1 MLSRREVATM
11 RMSVY
16 ALIVIRSLLV
26 FNGLAL
32 TLVGFVLGIFM
43 EHPAGLIFAIGCWL
57 VAGVLFG
64 LTRFADRLYDSRT

>member
-1 MLSRREVATM
+1 M

-32 TLVGFVLGIFM
+32 TIVGFALGVFM
-43 EHPAGLIFAIGCWL
+43 ERPAGLIFAAGCWTA
-57 VAGVLFG
+57 AGALFG
-64 LTRFADRLYDSRT
+64 LTRFADRMYESRP

>member
-1 MLSRREVATM
+1 MATM
-11 RMSVY
+11 SVH

-43 EHPAGLIFAIGCWL
+43 EHPAGLFFAINCWL
-57 VAGVLFG
+57 VAGVLFS
-64 LTRFADRLYDSRT
+64 LTRFADRLNDSRP